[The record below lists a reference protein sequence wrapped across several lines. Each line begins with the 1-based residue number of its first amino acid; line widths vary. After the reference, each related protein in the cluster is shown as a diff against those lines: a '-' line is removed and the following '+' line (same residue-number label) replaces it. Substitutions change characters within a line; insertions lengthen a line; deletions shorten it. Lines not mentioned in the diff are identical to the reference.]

1 MATFMASDRMMRAIT
16 TLERAISRFEQ
27 DVDGLL
33 LGPSSVSSPGMD
45 RASARAALQSLDSL
59 ITELKGRDLKERADG

>member
-1 MATFMASDRMMRAIT
+1 MASDRMMRAIT

-33 LGPSSVSSPGMD
+33 LAPSSDSSPGLD